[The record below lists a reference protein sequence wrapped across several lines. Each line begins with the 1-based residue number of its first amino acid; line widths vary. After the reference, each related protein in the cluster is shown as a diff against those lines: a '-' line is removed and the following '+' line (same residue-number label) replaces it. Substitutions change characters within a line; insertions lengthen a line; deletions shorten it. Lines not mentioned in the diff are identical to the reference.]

1 MGAVWMV
8 RSRQLFTS
16 FRFWLALFGYNP
28 RDHSFS
34 QKLYLVYAAIFYL
47 LWTFAVLSL
56 FAGGAAQ
63 LLAGLQNL
71 LGPASPGAASGG
83 ITSGANIAPAA
94 SLVGWLGLVIW
105 WLIAAYTAARR
116 SPLNFSEEDA
126 YLICQTPAD
135 RRAVALAWL
144 VGQWPASLLP
154 IGTLAIIL
162 GFSLV
167 EGAKRGFLTTADIPF
182 YLLSGLRSV
191 SIIVPLQLGLLSLA
205 WTPGVIRLRRGRERA
220 WVRWV
225 SPAIGLILLL
235 VWLAS
240 NTGEASLLS
249 ALSQSPLAFLAA
261 PLMYPLQAALG
272 LVAWPNGGLAA
283 IAWAA
288 VGLLV
293 MLLAATRLN
302 LSRAAQESRGQI
314 TLVQT
319 LLAGDARQVEVFKM
333 QQKLGTQ
340 RQPSSWLTGQA
351 WEARSQK
358 RTWLSLVLK
367 DLAQSARTN
376 PLTRLWNW
384 LSTFLIG
391 AGLVLSTA
399 LRSQDWALAA
409 ILLVYWSLQIG
420 NQATKR
426 LRDDLALWSLLRPLP
441 LGYKNLIAAEV
452 MRSWIEASLVS
463 WLGLALGVGMYAL
476 IRAASAALQAALP
489 AAQPLLQPGGILVLI
504 LLAPILVAL
513 AIFGAALDVLRQS
526 KSSNLLSGYAPQP
539 GVLSMVLG
547 GGAVLISAVLA
558 YSLAAFSPWLAVLA
572 PLASAGLARLLWE
585 AATQRYAGIK

>member
-1 MGAVWMV
+1 MRAVWMV
-8 RSRQLFTS
+8 RSRQLYTS

-63 LLAGLQNL
+63 LLAGLQGL
-71 LGPASPGAASGG
+71 LGPQAATPGPA
-83 ITSGANIAPAA
+83 SGANIAPAA

-105 WLIAAYTAARR
+105 WLIATFAAARR

-135 RRAVALAWL
+135 RKAVALAWL

-191 SIIVPLQLGLLSLA
+191 SIIIPLQIGLLAMA
-205 WTPGVIRLRRGRERA
+205 WTPGVIRLRGGREHA

-225 SPAIGLILLL
+225 SPAVGLILLAS
-235 VWLAS
+235 WLAS
-240 NTGEASLLS
+240 NNGGGSLLRR
-249 ALSQSPLAFLAA
+249 LSQAVITILAE
-261 PLMYPLQAALG
+261 PLMYPIKAALG
-272 LVAWPNGGLAA
+272 LVSWSNGALVALALAA
-283 IAWAA
+283 A
-288 VGLLV
+288 GLLI
-293 MLLAATRLN
+293 MLLAASRLN

-340 RQPSSWLTGQA
+340 RRPSNWLTAQA
-351 WEARSQK
+351 WTRRSQK
-358 RTWLSLVLK
+358 RTWLALTLK

-376 PLTRLWNW
+376 PLARFWSW
-384 LSTFLIG
+384 LSVFLIG
-391 AGLVLSTA
+391 AGLVLSTG
-399 LRSQDWALAA
+399 LRSQDWALGA

-426 LRDDLALWSLLRPLP
+426 LRDDLALWSVLRPLP
-441 LGYKNLIAAEV
+441 LRHKDLIGAEIL
-452 MRSWIEASLVS
+452 RSWIEASLVS
-463 WLGLALGVGMYAL
+463 WLGLALGLGIFGL
-476 IRAASAALQAALP
+476 IQATSAVMGAALP
-489 AAQPLLQPGGILVLI
+489 AAQALLQPGGALILF
-504 LLAPILVAL
+504 LLAPILAAL
-513 AIFGAALDVLRQS
+513 AILGATLDVMRQS

-539 GVLSMVLG
+539 GVLSVVMG
-547 GGAVLISAVLA
+547 GGAVLISA
-558 YSLAAFSPWLAVLA
+558 SLALSLADLSVWLALLA
-572 PLASAGLARLLWE
+572 PLAGALMARLFWSL
-585 AATQRYAGIK
+585 AAERYAGIK